1 VSDKLERAVPAVLVV
16 ALLFAA
22 GGLVVQL
29 RHVGDASGSRRP
41 LAQMTGDSIA
51 PASFG
56 PSPSPASPASPSAT
70 PEPEPEERLVALPVE
85 ACAFNPV
92 ARPGALDAS
101 DTSVRGQI
109 DAIAARVE
117 ELRELEFRKEVKPA
131 FQDGERMAEQLER
144 RITRSYTRETADRDE
159 RILEALGAIPRGTD
173 LREVVAAG
181 LGGDVLGYYVPKTG
195 RLLVQKLDGDEGL
208 GAGEKFVLAHE
219 LEHALADQRLGIPR
233 AEDAAPAQADRE
245 GARQA
250 LTEGDASITM
260 LQFATT
266 SLTDEERLSLATD
279 PSLGGE
285 SSLENAPYFVRKTF
299 EFPYDRGADFV
310 CALYDRGGWDAV
322 NRAYDDPPESSAQV
336 LFPQD
341 YLDGVKPKNPRDA
354 RPPVGGWARHPIQS
368 LGAADLLWLL
378 EAPGGKPVRS
388 LDDPERRVMSW
399 LGGEVHL
406 FTRGPQSAIAMD
418 LVAKGRSGLLC
429 ESVDAWYRVSF
440 PIDRVFKKRGPERFA
455 IASKRQ
461 AAVLRCRGGEVR
473 LGIGPTV
480 PIARAVAR

>member
-1 VSDKLERAVPAVLVV
+1 LTEKLERAVPCALVV
-16 ALLFAA
+16 ALLVAA
-22 GGLVVQL
+22 TGLVVQL
-29 RHVGDASGSRRP
+29 RHVGEASGGSRRP
-41 LAQMTGDSIA
+41 VAAMTGESIE

-56 PSPSPASPASPSAT
+56 PSTSPEASPSPAAST
-70 PEPEPEERLVALPVE
+70 EPEEKLAALPAE

-92 ARPGALDAS
+92 DQPGPLNPAGASARA
-101 DTSVRGQI
+101 QI
-109 DAIAARVE
+109 DAIAERVE
-117 ELRELEFRKEVKPA
+117 ELRELTFRKEVEPA
-131 FQDGERMAEQLER
+131 FQDDDRMAEQLQR
-144 RITRSYTRETADRDE
+144 RITRSYTRATADRDE

-173 LREVVAAG
+173 LRKVVADG

-233 AEDAAPAQADRE
+233 EEGAAPAQADRE

-250 LTEGDASITM
+250 LTEGDATITM

-285 SSLENAPYFVRKTF
+285 SSLQDAPYFVRKTF

-310 CALYDRGGWDAV
+310 CALYDRGGWEAV
-322 NRAYDDPPESSAQV
+322 DRAYDDPPESSAQV

-341 YLDGVKPKNPRDA
+341 YLDDVKPRNPRDPRA
-354 RPPVGGWARHPIQS
+354 PAGGWARQPVQS

-388 LDDPERRVMSW
+388 LDDPERRVMGW

-406 FTRGPQSAIAMD
+406 FTRGPQSAVAMD

-429 ESVDAWYRVSF
+429 ESIEAWYRVSF
-440 PIDRVFKKRGPERFA
+440 PVERVFKRRGPERFV
-455 IASKRQ
+455 IASRRQ
-461 AAVLRCRGGEVR
+461 SAVLRCRGGEVR
-473 LGIGPTV
+473 LGIGPTI
-480 PIARAVAR
+480 PIARAVAH